1 MTTPAVPIEPRR
13 RGPRLGGL
21 IGIAREADPRD
32 VFRAALPVVAL
43 AAIYIWIVAL
53 QSAALSY
60 DGITLLVSST
70 VPLIFATIA
79 QMLVI
84 MLGDIDLSIGAF
96 VGLVNVVVARYLAT
110 DPGLGVLL
118 MVAAIAGYAILGALI
133 ELRRIPSIVAT
144 LGASFVWLGL
154 ALLVLPSP
162 GGTAPGWLSSLW
174 SSNVPLIPLPLLI
187 AVIVAVAAWLLV
199 RRLPY
204 GVVLRGAGANRQ
216 AVQRAGWSM
225 LRIRVT
231 AYGLAGV
238 FGVLAGLATT
248 AVTASGDA
256 NASSGLTLL
265 TIAAVILGGGE
276 FSGGIANAVG
286 AVVGAVAIALVGS
299 LLSLLNVS
307 SDYQTGVQGAILIA
321 VLAGRAL
328 ARRDT

>member
-1 MTTPAVPIEPRR
+1 MSSPAVPVGSEAARR
-13 RGPRLGGL
+13 PGLGEL
-21 IGIAREADPRD
+21 LRD
-32 VFRAALPVVAL
+32 LDWRDSFRAALPVIAL
-43 AAIYIWIVAL
+43 AAIYIWIVVL
-53 QSAALSY
+53 QGEALSY
-60 DGITLLVSST
+60 DGINLLVSST
-70 VPLIFATIA
+70 VPLIFATMA

-96 VGLVNVVVARYLAT
+96 VGLVNVIVARYLAS
-110 DPGLGVLL
+110 DAALGVLL
-118 MVAAIAGYAILGALI
+118 MAALVGGYAVLGALI
-133 ELRRIPSIVAT
+133 EIRRIPSIVAT

-162 GGTAPGWLSSLW
+162 GGTVPQWLASLW
-174 SSNVPLIPLPLLI
+174 AWSPPLIPLPLLI
-187 AVIVAVAAWLLV
+187 AVIVAIVGWLLL

-204 GVVLRGAGANRQ
+204 GVVLRGAGANPE

-231 AYGLAGV
+231 AYALAGV

-265 TIAAVILGGGE
+265 TVAAVILGGGE
-276 FSGGIANAVG
+276 FSGGIANAFG

-328 ARRDT
+328 ARRDA